1 MQVIVKLTNQCNL
14 RCRYCSEG
22 DSETNHYLSEE
33 IWKKL
38 VDELPELMAFKNDE
52 KINILW
58 HGGEPLIFPKQKLC
72 KFMDYAKEKLQNYKL
87 EFSMQTN
94 GYAIDDEW
102 MDIFRQYDIAVGMS
116 LDGYKALHDAGR
128 RTALGE
134 GSYDK
139 VVVNLKKLQ
148 SVGMEVG
155 TLMVLDTAEAIDVE
169 KLFACIIECGGDIKI
184 HPVIPCGRA
193 YGKDNMDELNQ
204 NYFRLMQD
212 LFVRCVQTEEEIAIS
227 PLKELLEAIIADND
241 ISECSFSGDCGDSF
255 ICIYSDGAVGVCGR
269 RLPNKTYEY
278 GSLYENSL
286 LDLYKSDLARQIR
299 ARGDYLQEH
308 DCKECKYWK
317 WCHGGCTF
325 EAVNTTGK
333 IYASYAGCE
342 YRKQL
347 IDYLIEKGMP
357 MLKEKLIQQRKL
369 YRQVINSK
377 KRMLQDI
384 ENA

>member
-33 IWKKL
+33 IWQKL

-155 TLMVLDTAEAIDVE
+155 TLMVLDTAEVIDVE